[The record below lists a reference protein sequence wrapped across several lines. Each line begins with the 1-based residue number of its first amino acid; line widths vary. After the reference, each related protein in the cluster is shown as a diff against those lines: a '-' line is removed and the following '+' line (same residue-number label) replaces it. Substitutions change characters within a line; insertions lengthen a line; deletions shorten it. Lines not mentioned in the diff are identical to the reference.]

1 MAMEK
6 MGEKVVREIIS
17 TGGKQRTDAV
27 HHNLAAAPGAPRF
40 DRTYSEAEWPGS
52 ARVQPRA
59 AQVKVVWK
67 HDAAPGMKE

>member
-6 MGEKVVREIIS
+6 MGEKVAREVIS
-17 TGGKQRTDAV
+17 TGGKQRTDV
-27 HHNLAAAPGAPRF
+27 VQHRVAAAPASPRF
-40 DRTYSEAEWPGS
+40 DRTYSEAEWPVS
-52 ARVQPRA
+52 ARVPARE